1 MLSLLHSGRPKWSFG
16 LSKCNRV
23 KSFSYQFVCFQ
34 GESVSTRETGCKPH
48 LSATVEIVPMGEQG
62 PPSTTTMTGSVAER
76 STPLAT
82 NFQMDHIQ
90 GNQTPG
96 NIAAVREKIVTPVGS
111 ISKATPG
118 STPRRPKRKFP
129 GPAGLLPKLV

>member
-1 MLSLLHSGRPKWSFG
+1 M
-16 LSKCNRV
+16 
-23 KSFSYQFVCFQ
+23 
-34 GESVSTRETGCKPH
+34 
-48 LSATVEIVPMGEQG
+48 VPEGEQG
-62 PPSTTTMTGSVAER
+62 PPSITTMTGSITER

-82 NFQMDHIQ
+82 NFQTDLIQ

-111 ISKATPG
+111 IAKPTPG